1 MWSGITHRHSFYP
14 MQQSKPNAQLGCYK
28 NKLQNNITKGMLWWG
43 GQYTAWVQLNS
54 DHFYLKI
61 VLLSIEF
68 IIIMITH
75 QVFVSKTRKKQIVII
90 LLHISQELHHKTHS
104 LLLNDIVN
112 YIKNQGISES
122 STLEGI
128 IPSATLLTG
137 VNQPDHVS
145 QFTSLIDLIR

>member
-1 MWSGITHRHSFYP
+1 M
-14 MQQSKPNAQLGCYK
+14 
-28 NKLQNNITKGMLWWG
+28 
-43 GQYTAWVQLNS
+43 
-54 DHFYLKI
+54 
-61 VLLSIEF
+61 SIEF